1 MKRLACALVDL
12 AFLLASIR
20 PLCAQVQ
27 GQWATTGTMQDGR
40 ELNAQ
45 VLMKGGSVL
54 SVGGVD
60 NNNNVLT
67 SAEVYSSTSGTWTL
81 TGSMADAREAFPAV
95 LLGNG
100 KVLAAGGFGTGSA
113 VLSGAELYDPTTGL
127 WSPAG
132 SLSVARFGHTATL
145 LKSGKVLV
153 AGGCSGSP
161 CSATAVSELYDPTS
175 NS

>member
-1 MKRLACALVDL
+1 MKRLAFASFVLT
-12 AFLLASIR
+12 FLLASIQ

-27 GQWATTGTMQDGR
+27 GQWTTTGTMQSTR

-60 NNNNVLT
+60 NNNNILA
-67 SAEVYSSTSGTWTL
+67 SAEVYSPTSGKWTL
-81 TGSMADAREAFPAV
+81 TGSMAEAREAFPAV
-95 LLGNG
+95 LLGSG
-100 KVLAAGGFGTGSA
+100 KVLVSGGFGSGSTI
-113 VLSGAELYDPTTGL
+113 LGTAELYDPTTGL

-145 LKSGKVLV
+145 LKSDSSF
-153 AGGCSGSP
+153 CS
-161 CSATAVSELYDPTS
+161 
-175 NS
+175 